1 MAKIKIRLDPWPVE
15 YETSFQIEDFEQE
28 SGAKVD
34 ATVEGIG
41 WEPVEAREVVRPQ
54 QILFVDGVRRI
65 EAWVIVDGDSG
76 QIVRGLFGS
85 IAFGAVRVEQS
96 IAKFEELR
104 VKRFLIFGCGISTDA
119 ETLRIGHTDLVFEP
133 RSVPE
138 SGPIAPLS
146 GLQNLMRTEEAVL
159 AETLAKESA
168 CVFADGPLTYFSRV
182 KQTAVGV
189 IKRLVEPYISEEHF
203 KLVRRL
209 RTGQRTPLFV
219 ITKGK
224 YHRYS
229 WYLRVGSPRLM
240 DHDVAGVLRL
250 EVRSGIGLAG
260 AIELAN
266 ISAACIPTFVGE
278 WFRDPRSP
286 QNLLPIGSLEKE
298 LRHRLG
304 DALSIRRAIE
314 MKLSAEAHHEY

>member
-1 MAKIKIRLDPWPVE
+1 MAQIRLRLDPWPAE
-15 YETSFQIEDFEQE
+15 YESSFQIEEFEQE
-28 SGAKVD
+28 AGAKID
-34 ATVEGIG
+34 TTVEGIG
-41 WEPVEAREVVRPQ
+41 WEPVEAREFVRPA
-54 QILFVDGVRRI
+54 QIFFVDGVRRI
-65 EAWVIVDGDSG
+65 EARVIVDDDSG
-76 QIVRGLFGS
+76 QIIRGLFGS

-96 IAKFEELR
+96 VATFQELR
-104 VKRFLIFGCGISTDA
+104 VKRFLIFGNGLSADA
-119 ETLRIGHTDLVFEP
+119 ETLRIGNTDLVFEP
-133 RSVPE
+133 CSVPE

-146 GLQNLMRTEEAVL
+146 GLQNLMRTEEAAL

-168 CVFADGPLTYFSRV
+168 CVFADGPLTYFSGV
-182 KQTAVGV
+182 KQTAVGI
-189 IKRLVEPYISEEHF
+189 IKRLIEPYLSEAHF
-203 KLVRRL
+203 KLVRLL

-224 YHRYS
+224 YDRYS
-229 WYLRVGSPRLM
+229 WYLRVGNPRLM

-266 ISAACIPTFVGE
+266 VSAGCIPAFVGE

-286 QNLLPIGSLEKE
+286 QNLLPIGSLEQE

-304 DALSIRRAIE
+304 DALAIRRAIE
-314 MKLSAEAHHEY
+314 MKLFSTS